1 LVVVQY
7 SIFLGSAMSNEQRPM
22 NSDKFFSAPG
32 HGQARNPGDR
42 DANNPAIGLAREAV
56 HGDCKFTPMATNL
69 G

>member
-1 LVVVQY
+1 
-7 SIFLGSAMSNEQRPM
+7 M